1 MSSIAD
7 LIRKQYEKESPKG
20 LEEKKVGGERRK
32 PKKGIVET
40 ERMKRISLWLDKETY
55 HEIQRLASALR
66 EDSMARAYA
75 NESELIRSVIRK
87 GLPEV
92 LKEFKRMFPGLDS
105 QQSE

>member
-7 LIRKQYEKESPKG
+7 LIRKQYEKGSPKSF
-20 LEEKKVGGERRK
+20 EEKKVGGEKRK
-32 PKKGIVET
+32 PKKGVVET
-40 ERMKRISLWLDKETY
+40 ENMKRISLWLDKETY
-55 HEIQRLASALR
+55 YEIQRLAAALR

-92 LKEFKRMFPGLDS
+92 LREFKRMFPGLDS
-105 QQSE
+105 QLNE

>member
-7 LIRKQYEKESPKG
+7 LIRKQYEKGPPKR
-20 LEEKKVGGERRK
+20 LEERKVDVERGKR
-32 PKKGIVET
+32 KKGVVET
-40 ERMKRISLWLDKETY
+40 EKMKRVSLWLDKETY
-55 HEIQRLASALR
+55 HKIQRLAAALR
-66 EDSMARAYA
+66 EDSMARVYA

-105 QQSE
+105 QLNG